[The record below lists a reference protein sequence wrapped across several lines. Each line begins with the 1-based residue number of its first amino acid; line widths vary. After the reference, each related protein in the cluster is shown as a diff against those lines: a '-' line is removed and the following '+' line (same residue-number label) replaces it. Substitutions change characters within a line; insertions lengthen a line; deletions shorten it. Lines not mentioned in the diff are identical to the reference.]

1 MERTCLLLY
10 RPSYKRISEEKLFN
24 GFRLD
29 EGAKYWHRPSRDALI
44 LRTGVALE
52 SLAAMLAD
60 HTGYSVVPYSNGGYM
75 SLRVEVLRDHADF
88 DYRNCRYNVEV
99 CPL

>member
-1 MERTCLLLY
+1 
-10 RPSYKRISEEKLFN
+10 
-24 GFRLD
+24 
-29 EGAKYWHRPSRDALI
+29 
-44 LRTGVALE
+44 GVALE